1 MTAQA
6 TTLLDQLRELPL
18 AERTELEKQLHA
30 MNEFEYL
37 RWIEEEVAAG
47 RMRLWTEEESSAHA
61 RQGLADYR
69 TSRQG

>member
-37 RWIEEEVAAG
+37 RWIEEEVRTG
-47 RMRLWTEEESSAHA
+47 RMETYTEQESNARARL
-61 RQGLADYR
+61 GLAAAR
-69 TSRQG
+69 ASRKA

>member
-6 TTLLDQLRELPL
+6 YTLLDQLRELPL

-37 RWIEEEVAAG
+37 RWIEEEVRTG
-47 RMRLWTEEESSAHA
+47 RMPTYTEEESIEYV
-61 RQGLADYR
+61 RQGLVAAR
-69 TSRQG
+69 AARQT